1 MMASSTRSTQVRS
14 RPLKDTT
21 GSSPQYNRLAVWSG
35 SARVRGPHRGLGA
48 QCEREGDRADARPT
62 VAGSP
67 PGLTVVGLSCAAVFP
82 RFLFC
87 QFWPIAGAPA
97 GLELDLAYSSEC
109 RRLLVVLC
117 IPNSTMNAC
126 SRRRRAQR
134 ATGFVRGQSSHSWAS
149 IAPLRGRPAV
159 VTAGPV
165 LGCSSSGEEAGRCIS
180 SGRRLAARL
189 APCAPRR
196 HLLRRRAARGV
207 GSGQCGGRGRSGCTC
222 YGWAWGRHTCN
233 NTHGT
238 PAAYPVCVGSDNK
251 ISRGEIAD
259 CSRAKPANPTR
270 PTNERL
276 RSRRPPGSLT
286 PRDAPA
292 GRAAVATYTVPAC

>member
-1 MMASSTRSTQVRS
+1 MMANSTRSTQVRS
-14 RPLKDTT
+14 RPLKDST
-21 GSSPQYNRLAVWSG
+21 GSSPQYNRLAVWFG

-48 QCEREGDRADARPT
+48 QCERERYRADARPT
-62 VAGSP
+62 VEGSP

-82 RFLFC
+82 RFLLC

-109 RRLLVVLC
+109 RSLLVVLC

-134 ATGFVRGQSSHSWAS
+134 PTGFVRGQSSHSWAS

-165 LGCSSSGEEAGRCIS
+165 LGCSSSGEEAGRCIL

-196 HLLRRRAARGV
+196 HLLRCRAARGV
-207 GSGQCGGRGRSGCTC
+207 GSGQSAGRGRSGCTC
-222 YGWAWGRHTCN
+222 YGWAWGR
-233 NTHGT
+233 THGT
-238 PAAYPVCVGSDNK
+238 PAASCVQPVYRTERSELVTEDG
-251 ISRGEIAD
+251 
-259 CSRAKPANPTR
+259 PTAMR
-270 PTNERL
+270 FGL
-276 RSRRPPGSLT
+276 K
-286 PRDAPA
+286 
-292 GRAAVATYTVPAC
+292 

>member
-82 RFLFC
+82 RFLLC

-97 GLELDLAYSSEC
+97 GLELDLVYSSEC

-134 ATGFVRGQSSHSWAS
+134 PTGFVRGQSSHSWAS

-165 LGCSSSGEEAGRCIS
+165 LGCSSSGEEAGWCIS
-180 SGRRLAARL
+180 SEWQCKCWPSLPALPL
-189 APCAPRR
+189 APHGGTSCDAEQ
-196 HLLRRRAARGV
+196 RAALAV
-207 GSGQCGGRGRSGCTC
+207 GSAEGTGREDGRGPPVV
-222 YGWAWGRHTCN
+222 GW
-233 NTHGT
+233 
-238 PAAYPVCVGSDNK
+238 P
-251 ISRGEIAD
+251 
-259 CSRAKPANPTR
+259 
-270 PTNERL
+270 
-276 RSRRPPGSLT
+276 
-286 PRDAPA
+286 
-292 GRAAVATYTVPAC
+292 

>member
-1 MMASSTRSTQVRS
+1 MVALLPRMMASSTRSTQVRS

-21 GSSPQYNRLAVWSG
+21 GRSPQYNRLAVWSG

-82 RFLFC
+82 RFLLC

-109 RRLLVVLC
+109 RRLLV
-117 IPNSTMNAC
+117 
-126 SRRRRAQR
+126 
-134 ATGFVRGQSSHSWAS
+134 G
-149 IAPLRGRPAV
+149 
-159 VTAGPV
+159 
-165 LGCSSSGEEAGRCIS
+165 IS

-196 HLLRRRAARGV
+196 HLLRCRAARGV

-222 YGWAWGRHTCN
+222 YGWAWGRRH
-233 NTHGT
+233 
-238 PAAYPVCVGSDNK
+238 
-251 ISRGEIAD
+251 
-259 CSRAKPANPTR
+259 
-270 PTNERL
+270 
-276 RSRRPPGSLT
+276 
-286 PRDAPA
+286 PRDARRLVQPVDPITRSRGA
-292 GRAAVATYTVPAC
+292 KIADLLRARRGQCLTLVLLARILPTRHIQPLLRFSYHTLQTPGHLVAASQLTGVPADLSFVLAFLLALLARVPLSPALIPTLTDTRPHTPPCPHICCLSLC

>member
-14 RPLKDTT
+14 RLLKDST

-35 SARVRGPHRGLGA
+35 SARVRGPHRRLGA
-48 QCEREGDRADARPT
+48 QCEREGDRADARTT

-82 RFLFC
+82 RFLLC

-134 ATGFVRGQSSHSWAS
+134 PTGLVRGQSSHSWAS

-159 VTAGPV
+159 VSPV

-180 SGRRLAARL
+180 SERQCKCWPSLPALPL
-189 APCAPRR
+189 APHGGTSCDAEQ
-196 HLLRRRAARGV
+196 RAALAV
-207 GSGQCGGRGRSGCTC
+207 GSAEGGGDRGALATGGRG
-222 YGWAWGRHTCN
+222 
-233 NTHGT
+233 
-238 PAAYPVCVGSDNK
+238 AA
-251 ISRGEIAD
+251 
-259 CSRAKPANPTR
+259 
-270 PTNERL
+270 L
-276 RSRRPPGSLT
+276 
-286 PRDAPA
+286 RDA
-292 GRAAVATYTVPAC
+292 RRLVRPACL

>member
-1 MMASSTRSTQVRS
+1 MVALLPRMMASSTRSTQVRS

-21 GSSPQYNRLAVWSG
+21 GRSPQYNRLAVWSG

-82 RFLFC
+82 RFLLC

-109 RRLLVVLC
+109 RRLLV
-117 IPNSTMNAC
+117 
-126 SRRRRAQR
+126 
-134 ATGFVRGQSSHSWAS
+134 G
-149 IAPLRGRPAV
+149 
-159 VTAGPV
+159 
-165 LGCSSSGEEAGRCIS
+165 IS

-196 HLLRRRAARGV
+196 HLLRCRAARGV
-207 GSGQCGGRGRSGCTC
+207 GSGQSAGRGRSGCTC
-222 YGWAWGRHTCN
+222 YGWAWGR
-233 NTHGT
+233 
-238 PAAYPVCVGSDNK
+238 
-251 ISRGEIAD
+251 
-259 CSRAKPANPTR
+259 R
-270 PTNERL
+270 P
-276 RSRRPPGSLT
+276 
-286 PRDAPA
+286 PRDARRLVQPVDPITRSRGA
-292 GRAAVATYTVPAC
+292 KIADLLRARRGQCLTLVLLARILPTRHIQPLLRFSYHTLQTPGHLVAASQLTGVPADLSFVLAFLLALLARVPLSPALIPTLTDTRPHTPPCPHICCLSLC